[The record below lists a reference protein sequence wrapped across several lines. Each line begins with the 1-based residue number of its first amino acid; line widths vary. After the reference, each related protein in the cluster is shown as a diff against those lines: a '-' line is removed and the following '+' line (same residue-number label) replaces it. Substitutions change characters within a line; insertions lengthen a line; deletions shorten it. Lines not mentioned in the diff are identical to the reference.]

1 MKQQEI
7 VKLSNEDLKNR
18 LADFQNQMI
27 NLKLTHKMAPIENPL
42 RITSMRKL
50 IARLNTELQLD
61 KIKHNSLK

>member
-50 IARLNTELQLD
+50 IARLNTELTVRQ
-61 KIKHNSLK
+61 NNQQ

>member
-27 NLKLTHKMAPIENPL
+27 NLKLTHKMAPVENPL

-50 IARLNTELQLD
+50 IARLNTELTVRQN
-61 KIKHNSLK
+61 KAQ